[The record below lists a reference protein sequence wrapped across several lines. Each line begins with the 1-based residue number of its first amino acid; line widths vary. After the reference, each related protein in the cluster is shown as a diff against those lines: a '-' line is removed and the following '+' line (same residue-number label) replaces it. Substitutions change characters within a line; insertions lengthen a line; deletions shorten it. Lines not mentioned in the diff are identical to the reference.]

1 MCESGA
7 VPFPCMPCQPER
19 LAHFFFSSEGLRGF
33 CVAKRLFHGGIFI
46 QVSCSLIQPP
56 HTPTG
61 SPKGKSRSVPT
72 LARFPAL
79 PPPQHTLSTTPTTM
93 SKDWNGLAKSG
104 GLEKLKVGEL
114 KGFLK
119 DHGISQ
125 TGEKGTL
132 MFRIKA
138 FLDGER
144 LKIDGRN
151 PAFLKAGELK
161 KECAKRG
168 LSPMGYP
175 DELLESL
182 IGYLKTNGSGNGTTA
197 ACGERPSDQKKTGAE
212 GGEDEEG
219 GNGGGNAALALIQ
232 RIVELGEED
241 DWGGIISLGATG
253 QKLTKQSPTSSLRK
267 AYHRLSLLVHPDR
280 VGPGMADATRAFQSV
295 VTAFE
300 RLSEPELEEEE
311 GKKGA
316 RAGKKKEKG
325 KTLARS
331 NENCFRT
338 RVYCPRCKTEWGQP
352 IDGLP
357 PYTYNYMMMGLKTF
371 VCSTCLCDFGA
382 LTAIHKCPHCRKS
395 FEYDPHDY
403 HRQITCGN
411 KGCGKPFGF
420 YLFQVSDRVEN
431 ELKAELKA
439 EQERRIR
446 ARESKI
452 ARLAR
457 SKRKHEEGD
466 KEERER
472 EDRRLKLR
480 LFVQGLVDACPR
492 CGEEPG
498 CAPEDR
504 EAHKEHLRQC
514 QDEDKISKHQK
525 KIRVEEARQA
535 EKEARATAQEDMQSL
550 RTWEFLGGK
559 EGELWLLT
567 YGQLERECREK
578 GLLPKEEE
586 RKGASNGKGKK
597 ETGSLSKD
605 EMIAQLVQHAK
616 KRGPLRLTDGTE
628 KDAGGAKDGRGGD
641 NIMTRESLPDN
652 LHAMPLSQL
661 RSVCAAQGYV
671 PKSTTQSG
679 LVREMERVVAKAE
692 GHEETLLLED
702 WK

>member
-1 MCESGA
+1 
-7 VPFPCMPCQPER
+7 
-19 LAHFFFSSEGLRGF
+19 
-33 CVAKRLFHGGIFI
+33 
-46 QVSCSLIQPP
+46 
-56 HTPTG
+56 
-61 SPKGKSRSVPT
+61 
-72 LARFPAL
+72 
-79 PPPQHTLSTTPTTM
+79 M

-119 DHGISQ
+119 EKGISQ

-151 PAFLKAGELK
+151 PAMLKAGELK

-182 IGYLKTNGSGNGTTA
+182 IGYLKTHGSGDSAGA
-197 ACGERPSDQKKTGAE
+197 AAAAAAASGDGAGDQKKAGTA
-212 GGEDEEG
+212 GGEDDEEGG
-219 GNGGGNAALALIQ
+219 GNGGGNAALALVQ

-241 DWGGIISLGATG
+241 DWGGILSLGATG
-253 QKLTKQSPTSSLRK
+253 QKLTKQSPTALLRK

-280 VGPGMADATRAFQSV
+280 LGPGVADATRAFQSV
-295 VTAFE
+295 VTSFE

-311 GKKGA
+311 GKKGGGGG
-316 RAGKKKEKG
+316 GKKKEKA

-357 PYTYNYMMMGLKTF
+357 PYTYNYMMLGLKTF

-382 LTAIHKCPHCRKS
+382 LTAIHKCPHCRKP

-403 HRQITCGN
+403 HRQVNCGN

-431 ELKAELKA
+431 EMRAELKA
-439 EQERRIR
+439 EQERRIK
-446 ARESKI
+446 ARESKL

-457 SKRKHEEGD
+457 SKRKHDGGEGG
-466 KEERER
+466 EGREG

-480 LFVQGLVDACPR
+480 LFVQGLLDACPR

-514 QDEDKISKHQK
+514 QDKIKIAKHQK
-525 KIRVEEARQA
+525 KVRMEEARQA
-535 EKEARATAQEDMQSL
+535 DKEARATAQEDMQSL

-567 YGQLERECREK
+567 DGQLERECREK
-578 GLLPKEEE
+578 GLLPEEGE
-586 RKGASNGKGKK
+586 EGEGAGKGKGKK
-597 ETGSLSKD
+597 KTGPLSKD
-605 EMIAQLVQHAK
+605 EMIAQLVKHSK
-616 KRGPLRLTDGTE
+616 KGGPLRLTDGTE
-628 KDAGGAKDGRGGD
+628 KGAAGAKEGGGGGST
-641 NIMTRESLPDN
+641 MTRDSLPDN
-652 LHAMPLSQL
+652 LYGMSLSQL
-661 RSVCAAQGYV
+661 RSVCAAHGYV
-671 PKSTTQSG
+671 PQATTQSG
-679 LVREMERVVAKAE
+679 LVREMERAVAKAE
-692 GHEETLLLED
+692 GHEDTLLLED
-702 WK
+702 QR

>member
-1 MCESGA
+1 
-7 VPFPCMPCQPER
+7 
-19 LAHFFFSSEGLRGF
+19 
-33 CVAKRLFHGGIFI
+33 
-46 QVSCSLIQPP
+46 
-56 HTPTG
+56 
-61 SPKGKSRSVPT
+61 
-72 LARFPAL
+72 
-79 PPPQHTLSTTPTTM
+79 M

-212 GGEDEEG
+212 
-219 GNGGGNAALALIQ
+219 
-232 RIVELGEED
+232 
-241 DWGGIISLGATG
+241 
-253 QKLTKQSPTSSLRK
+253 
-267 AYHRLSLLVHPDR
+267 DR

-325 KTLARS
+325 KTL
-331 NENCFRT
+331 
-338 RVYCPRCKTEWGQP
+338 
-352 IDGLP
+352 
-357 PYTYNYMMMGLKTF
+357 
-371 VCSTCLCDFGA
+371 
-382 LTAIHKCPHCRKS
+382 
-395 FEYDPHDY
+395 
-403 HRQITCGN
+403 
-411 KGCGKPFGF
+411 
-420 YLFQVSDRVEN
+420 
-431 ELKAELKA
+431 
-439 EQERRIR
+439 
-446 ARESKI
+446 
-452 ARLAR
+452 
-457 SKRKHEEGD
+457 
-466 KEERER
+466 
-472 EDRRLKLR
+472 
-480 LFVQGLVDACPR
+480 
-492 CGEEPG
+492 
-498 CAPEDR
+498 
-504 EAHKEHLRQC
+504 
-514 QDEDKISKHQK
+514 
-525 KIRVEEARQA
+525 
-535 EKEARATAQEDMQSL
+535 
-550 RTWEFLGGK
+550 
-559 EGELWLLT
+559 
-567 YGQLERECREK
+567 
-578 GLLPKEEE
+578 
-586 RKGASNGKGKK
+586 
-597 ETGSLSKD
+597 
-605 EMIAQLVQHAK
+605 
-616 KRGPLRLTDGTE
+616 
-628 KDAGGAKDGRGGD
+628 
-641 NIMTRESLPDN
+641 
-652 LHAMPLSQL
+652 L

>member
-1 MCESGA
+1 MN
-7 VPFPCMPCQPER
+7 
-19 LAHFFFSSEGLRGF
+19 
-33 CVAKRLFHGGIFI
+33 
-46 QVSCSLIQPP
+46 
-56 HTPTG
+56 
-61 SPKGKSRSVPT
+61 
-72 LARFPAL
+72 
-79 PPPQHTLSTTPTTM
+79 
-93 SKDWNGLAKSG
+93 KDWNGLAKSG

-144 LKIDGRN
+144 LKIDGLN
-151 PAFLKAGELK
+151 PALLKAGELK

-182 IGYLKTNGSGNGTTA
+182 IGYLKTHGSGDSTA
-197 ACGERPSDQKKTGAE
+197 AASGERPSAQEKTGAE
-212 GGEDEEG
+212 SGGNEEEG
-219 GNGGGNAALALIQ
+219 NKGGNATLALIQ

-241 DWGGIISLGATG
+241 DWGGILGLGATG
-253 QKLTKQSPTSSLRK
+253 QKLTKQSPTADLRK

-280 VGPGMADATRAFQSV
+280 VGPGMGDATRAFQSV

-311 GKKGA
+311 GKKDA
-316 RAGKKKEKG
+316 KAGKKKEKG

-338 RVYCPRCKTEWGQP
+338 RVYCPRCKTEWGQS

-382 LTAIHKCPHCRKS
+382 LTAIHKCPHCRRS

-403 HRQITCGN
+403 HREITCGN
-411 KGCGKPFGF
+411 KNCGKPFGF

-446 ARESKI
+446 ARESKM

-457 SKRKHEEGD
+457 SKRKHAEKD
-466 KEERER
+466 NEERER

-480 LFVQGLVDACPR
+480 LFVQGLVDDCPQ

-514 QDEDKISKHQK
+514 QDKDKISKHQK
-525 KIRVEEARQA
+525 KIRMEEARQA

-550 RTWEFLGGK
+550 RTWEFLGGN

-567 YGQLERECREK
+567 DGQLERKCREK

-586 RKGASNGKGKK
+586 MKGAGTWKRKK
-597 ETGSLSKD
+597 STRPMSKD
-605 EMIAQLVQHAK
+605 EMIAQLVQHAN
-616 KRGPLRLTDGTE
+616 KRAALRLTDGTD
-628 KDAGGAKDGRGGD
+628 KGAAGVKKCRKGG
-641 NIMTRESLPDN
+641 NTMTRESLPDN
-652 LHAMPLSQL
+652 LYSMSLSQL
-661 RSVCAAQGYV
+661 RSVCAAHGYV
-671 PKSTTQSG
+671 PQATTQSG

-702 WK
+702 LK